1 MHLFFLFLNRQ
12 LGSYISKAAAQ
23 KKYQSNHGL
32 NLHSCKFGARSVERN
47 GLMDSTEIIRKAVTH
62 IVPLLLV
69 LGMGTVAAGPMSS
82 WLEAQK
88 KEQKI
93 SHAQA
98 IEVAFKVAK
107 EKFEGKGVGGGELD
121 YDHVSVRR
129 EEEGWIVYIPE
140 ARPHTRPHGLTLSV
154 GARTGEWKSVIVE

>member
-1 MHLFFLFLNRQ
+1 
-12 LGSYISKAAAQ
+12 
-23 KKYQSNHGL
+23 
-32 NLHSCKFGARSVERN
+32 
-47 GLMDSTEIIRKAVTH
+47 MDRTETIRKAVTH

-82 WLEAQK
+82 WPEAQK

-93 SHAQA
+93 PSAQA
-98 IEVAFKVAK
+98 IEIAVKVAK

-121 YDHVSVRR
+121 YDHVSARR

-140 ARPHTRPHGLTLSV
+140 ARPRTKPHGRTLSV
-154 GARTGEWKSVIVE
+154 DARTGEWKPVIVE